1 MGKTARFDFRLRQIS
16 PEAVFKIARIDEL
29 KGQWI
34 SGAKLHPQALDRLK
48 RSVLITSSG
57 ASTRIEGAKLSDE
70 DIEKIMRGIKV
81 NKFADRDKQEA
92 IGYYELLENIFNL
105 WRSIKFSENSIKH
118 FHKEM
123 LKYVDKDAGHRGN
136 YKKTENRVEM
146 FDESGKSI
154 GILFEPTPAY
164 LTSKEMQEIVEW
176 TQRAF
181 EEKIYHPLLIIGN
194 FIVEFLKIHPFQD
207 GNGRISRILTNLLL
221 LKSGYLY
228 VEYVSHEKLIEDNK
242 PEYYLS
248 LRKSQQIFGSEQENI
263 APWLDF
269 FLNILLKQSELAI
282 DLLSK
287 EDVEKIL
294 SEKQLL
300 VWNFL
305 ESAIGDVSPAEIAKK
320 TKIARP
326 TVNQVLYKLLSLKR
340 IEKIGMGRSTRYR
353 KIIRK

>member
-1 MGKTARFDFRLRQIS
+1 
-16 PEAVFKIARIDEL
+16 
-29 KGQWI
+29 
-34 SGAKLHPQALDRLK
+34 
-48 RSVLITSSG
+48 
-57 ASTRIEGAKLSDE
+57 
-70 DIEKIMRGIKV
+70 
-81 NKFADRDKQEA
+81 
-92 IGYYELLENIFNL
+92 
-105 WRSIKFSENSIKH
+105 
-118 FHKEM
+118 M
-123 LKYVDKDAGHRGN
+123 LKYIDKD
-136 YKKTENRVEM
+136 
-146 FDESGKSI
+146 S
-154 GILFEPTPAY
+154 AY

-221 LKSGYLY
+221 LKCGYLY

-248 LRKSQQIFGSEQENI
+248 LRKSQQTFGSKRENI

-269 FLNILLKQSELAI
+269 FLNILLKQSESAT

-353 KIIRK
+353 KIVRDLAEK